1 MEEKLYAAAGEL
13 PTPKCG
19 FSNLTVLAE
28 ERKQKKA
35 PNRRKRLVVLTV
47 CLCLLVSACAY
58 SSARY
63 GLWGG
68 YSSKSYKDAQRA
80 DKKFDFDIPETLHES
95 PFEGYSEA
103 HGAPEGYSHLQ
114 ALLMPTYKLYNVRY
128 AVEKE
133 EILEDGS
140 THDWEEKVI
149 SIHFGTT
156 EQEPWRYHFSVAEDG
171 SKNYH
176 GVNPGSSGT
185 EEYEGYT
192 LHLYSIGDSHSV
204 MWEDEKRKMILDMT
218 CYDLASQEEAV
229 EIAKMLIDLNCG

>member
-1 MEEKLYAAAGEL
+1 MEEKLYAAAFRL
-13 PTPKCG
+13 PEPQCG
-19 FSNLTVLAE
+19 FSDIVALAQE
-28 ERKQKKA
+28 QKAKKT
-35 PNRRKRLVVLTV
+35 PNRKARLVALVTV
-47 CLCLLVSACAY
+47 LCLLVSACAY
-58 SSARY
+58 SSTKY

-80 DKKFDFDIPETLHES
+80 AEKFDFAIPKTLHES
-95 PFEGYSEA
+95 SFEGYSEA
-103 HGAPEGYSHLQ
+103 NGAPEGYSHLQ

-128 AVEKE
+128 AMEKE

-140 THDWEEKVI
+140 TRWWEEKVI

-176 GVNPGSSGT
+176 GINPGSST
-185 EEYEGYT
+185 EEYGGYI

-204 MWEDEKRKMILDMT
+204 MWEDVERKMILDMT
-218 CYDLASQEEAV
+218 CYDLTSQGEAL
-229 EIAKMLIDLNCG
+229 EIAKMFIDMNCG